1 MTSKH
6 LFSQNNILLRETGLE
21 GGVTAITS
29 QHESGNPSVWS
40 IFRSNLLSLLVLPPV
55 SEAHYADINQSAPSS
70 RPQLQ
75 GGQLMLLSP
84 E

>member
-1 MTSKH
+1 MSKH

-29 QHESGNPSVWS
+29 QYESRNPSVKS
-40 IFRSNLLSLLVLPPV
+40 IFRSHLVSPLGLPPV
-55 SEAHYADINQSAPSS
+55 PEAYDADINQSTPSS
-70 RPQLQ
+70 HPQLQ
-75 GGQLMLLSP
+75 GGQLMLLPP